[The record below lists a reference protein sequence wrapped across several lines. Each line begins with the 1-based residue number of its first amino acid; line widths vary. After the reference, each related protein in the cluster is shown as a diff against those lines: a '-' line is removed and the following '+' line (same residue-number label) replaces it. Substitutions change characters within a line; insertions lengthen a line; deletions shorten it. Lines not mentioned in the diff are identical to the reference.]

1 MEKTETQTIT
11 TELYYHH
18 FYCDHCGAHLGTSEE
33 YDDGYYQRFG
43 DFELKWYTP
52 AGWYRQELCLCDECK
67 EKHLSKIYSALEQL
81 GFKKEN

>member
-11 TELYYHH
+11 TELYRHH
-18 FYCDHCGAHLGTSEE
+18 FYCDHCGIHLGTSKE
-33 YDDGYYQRFG
+33 YDDGYYQSFG
-43 DFELKWYTP
+43 DFALECYTP
-52 AGWYRQELCLCDECK
+52 VGRYRIKKCLCDECK